1 MMISQFQDEDRTLQG
16 FVDICKMFFGN
27 NLKAI
32 VLFGSRASGEAK
44 KYSDYDFLVVA
55 ENLPSDWRKR
65 DNVVLELDRHGI
77 SDILLYTENEI
88 EDAIHAVNPLI
99 INIFD
104 RPNKILYGKTFIVKL
119 YHLFLKDMARNILK
133 IGRNTWKI
141 TGGINV

>member
-1 MMISQFQDEDRTLQG
+1 MISQFQDEDMTLQG
-16 FVDICKMFFGN
+16 FVDTCKKLFGN

-32 VLFGSRASGEAK
+32 VLFGSRAHGSAK

-77 SDILLYTENEI
+77 SDILLYTEKEL

-119 YHLFLKDMARNILK
+119 SHLFLKCMAGNILK